1 MYIYEHR
8 NDPLVLLE
16 VFNKCQN
23 CRHWSSF
30 VVLELIMIRELMPNV
45 CMLKC
50 ARRLEMFKTIVFKR
64 TINSFSFINIHES
77 R

>member
-1 MYIYEHR
+1 
-8 NDPLVLLE
+8 
-16 VFNKCQN
+16 
-23 CRHWSSF
+23 
-30 VVLELIMIRELMPNV
+30 MPNV

-77 R
+77 RWNNLHFWM